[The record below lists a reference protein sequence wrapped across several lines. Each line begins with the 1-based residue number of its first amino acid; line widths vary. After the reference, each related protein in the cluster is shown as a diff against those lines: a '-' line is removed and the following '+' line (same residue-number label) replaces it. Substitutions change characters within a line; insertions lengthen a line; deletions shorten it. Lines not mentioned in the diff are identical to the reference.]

1 MSPNLTSTVQ
11 IPASLRSVTYFWVQF
26 RRTWRADIG
35 TTFLTPVLFL
45 ASIGVGLGGLIGHGE
60 AVPSLGGV
68 DYVSFVAPALL
79 VTTAMQVAIIRATY
93 EVWGCANPWSG
104 AYRSMQASPIA
115 VSQIVTGQLT
125 WIAFRVL
132 MASAFYLAVS
142 AAFGTVHSPAAA
154 ADLIVGPL
162 VGLAFAAPIAAY
174 AITARHD
181 QPFIMIFRL
190 VMIPLFLFSGTFFP
204 LSQLPIGLQ
213 YLAYA
218 LPLWHG
224 VELSRGLYAGH
235 LDLPVALGSVAYLVA
250 ATTAGTIVARL
261 TYQLRLAK

>member
-1 MSPNLTSTVQ
+1 M
-11 IPASLRSVTYFWVQF
+11 F
-26 RRTWRADIG
+26 RRTWKADIG

-45 ASIGVGLGGLIGHGE
+45 ASLGLGLGGLIGHGE
-60 AVPSLGGV
+60 ALASLGGEN
-68 DYVSFVAPALL
+68 YVSFVAPALL
-79 VTTAMQVAIIRATY
+79 VTTAMQVAMTRATY
-93 EVWGCANPWSG
+93 EVWGCVNNWSG

-115 VSQIVTGQLT
+115 VTQIVTGQLT

-132 MASAFYLAVS
+132 MATAFYLAVS

-154 ADLIVGPL
+154 VSLLVGPL
-162 VGLAFAAPIAAY
+162 VGLAFAAPLSAY

-181 QPFIMIFRL
+181 QPFSMIFRV

-204 LSQLPIGLQ
+204 LSQLPLGLR

-235 LDLPVALGSVAYLVA
+235 LDVPVALGSVAYLVA
-250 ATTAGTIVARL
+250 VTAAGAIAARS
-261 TYQLRLAK
+261 TYQRRLAK